1 MEMLYCGT
9 MEQDLKML
17 EKNLKKLK
25 VDPNQRKD
33 FDKITADIYRVLNQN
48 GYEKCTEIIKRIF
61 SE

>member
-33 FDKITADIYRVLNQN
+33 FDKITDDIYRVLNQN